1 VTITLIVL
9 GLYLS
14 LLLGVALGSHRLFRG
29 TGEDWFLATR
39 TIGPLLLLGSL
50 FGTHMTAFSLLGA
63 SGEAYHR
70 GVGVFALMA
79 SSSAVVVP
87 LVFFLLGPRVWRLG
101 RRNGYVT
108 QVDLVRDRWGSSALG
123 TALFVALVLLLVP
136 YLLIGVKGGG
146 ITLREI
152 TGGAAPEWLGSA
164 LLCLIVLVYVWA
176 GGARGTAW
184 ANGLQTIVFTLV
196 GGLAFWVVVDKAGG
210 LGAALERVAAE
221 RPDLL
226 VPGATIRPLELAS
239 YMLVPLSV
247 ATFPHLFLHWLTA
260 RDERAFRLPIV
271 AYPVAVAAVWLPS
284 VLLGILGAVQ
294 VPGLEGPASGS
305 VLVRMIRDNAGDA
318 LSGLLAAGV
327 FAAVMSSLDS
337 QSLALSSLF
346 TRGVV
351 RHYAGSDPGPRPREV
366 LLGRLFAAGVLGIA
380 LVLSMVVDRSIFRM
394 GIWSFSG
401 FTALAPLIFAAV
413 WWRRATRAGAWCC
426 LVTAM
431 AAWLAFLLRSW
442 NEPGYTVG
450 GGGLMPVAV
459 MLVLSAA
466 ALVVGSLLSR
476 PPAGDRLLRFFPA
489 EEDAP

>member
-1 VTITLIVL
+1 MTVTLIVL

-184 ANGLQTIVFTLV
+184 ANALQTVVFTLL
-196 GGLAFWVVVDKAGG
+196 GGLAFWVVVGKAGG
-210 LGAALERVAAE
+210 LGAALDRVAAE

-226 VPGATIRPLELAS
+226 VPGAAIRPLELAS

-260 RDERAFRLPIV
+260 RDERTFRLPIV
-271 AYPVAVAAVWLPS
+271 AYPVGVAAVWLPS
-284 VLLGILGAVQ
+284 VMLGVLGAVQ
-294 VPGLEGPASGS
+294 VPGLEGPASSS
-305 VLVRMIRDNAGDA
+305 VLVRMIRDHAGDA

-351 RHYAGSDPGPRPREV
+351 RHYAGPEPGPRREV
-366 LLGRLFAAGVLGIA
+366 LLGRLFAAGVLGVA
-380 LVLSMVVDRSIFRM
+380 LLLSLVVDRSIFRM

-442 NEPGYTVG
+442 DEPGYTVG

-459 MLVLSAA
+459 MLALSAA

-476 PPAGDRLLRFFPA
+476 PPAAERLARFFPA
-489 EEDAP
+489 EEETP